1 MLAGALLAIVLALTS
16 VTMAVARGQTR
27 VAGQIVLCSG
37 YGMVLVAIDA
47 AGNPVADAE
56 GGPAGGTVHLC
67 PDMVLAML
75 TALPPAGLW
84 SPRPAVWRAA
94 PPLRDHARLPAGR
107 APGPVRARGPP
118 AA

>member
-27 VAGQIVLCSG
+27 VAGQVVLCSG
-37 YGMVLVAIDA
+37 YGMVLVGIDA
-47 AGNPVADAE
+47 AGNPVAEAE

-75 TALPPAGLW
+75 AALPPAGLW
-84 SPRPAVWRAA
+84 SP
-94 PPLRDHARLPAGR
+94 
-107 APGPVRARGPP
+107 
-118 AA
+118 